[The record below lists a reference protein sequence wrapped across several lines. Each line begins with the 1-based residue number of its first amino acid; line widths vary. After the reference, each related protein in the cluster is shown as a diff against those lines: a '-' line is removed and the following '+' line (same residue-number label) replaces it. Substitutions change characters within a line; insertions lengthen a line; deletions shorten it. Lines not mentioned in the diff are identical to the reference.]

1 MDEGESAL
9 KERISGDHGPASNL
23 FEPFPCPNAPKTG
36 VSRTT
41 CIMQAG
47 VHDLGHLQELIN
59 GNQLRASDLT
69 EV

>member
-1 MDEGESAL
+1 M
-9 KERISGDHGPASNL
+9 KERISGDTNTPHQTCSNRFL
-23 FEPFPCPNAPKTG
+23 VMQHVPNAPKNG